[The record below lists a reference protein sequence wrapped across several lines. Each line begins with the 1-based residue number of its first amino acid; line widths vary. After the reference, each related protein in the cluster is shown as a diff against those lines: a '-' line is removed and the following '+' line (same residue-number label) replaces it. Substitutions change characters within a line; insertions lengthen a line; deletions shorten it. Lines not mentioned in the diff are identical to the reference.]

1 MTANTVVDS
10 DHDCDNDNIN
20 GKESKSATSVKVA
33 KVVGL
38 MQGIVQNPGDKKSR
52 QNEEEVNTQ
61 PADGSEV
68 RKRVL
73 IAKRVDMQKKTMRK
87 ANPRRPSRLFRCCR
101 WSSTDKARPPRILF
115 NTAKSSMRP

>member
-1 MTANTVVDS
+1 MTANTLVDS

-73 IAKRVDMQKKTMRK
+73 IAKRVDMAEENHEESEPAEAVK
-87 ANPRRPSRLFRCCR
+87 ALQVLPMVQHRQSAPSANFVQYGQE
-101 WSSTDKARPPRILF
+101 
-115 NTAKSSMRP
+115 